1 MRYPDRQVRFEAAFA
16 VAQALPQHP
25 FSGQERVIPILA
37 EALAQ
42 SGKAGVLVVASSDK
56 MNAVKE
62 QLKNY
67 AVAGGPTAD
76 AAASAASTLTGVDVI
91 LMWEGDPQLDRMF
104 ADARDNIRIERAAKL
119 IVVKS
124 KVASPFAQM
133 AERDMLITVT
143 DASDEA
149 GLNAAIEEARKRAG
163 GLPLDEK
170 MATAY
175 AARSAELLQRL
186 AISRGQ
192 VLDMLSAQPAV
203 LAALDDSRP
212 EIAKAASGV
221 LAVLGSREAQTALA
235 TKAVDEKT
243 AEDVKM
249 YLLKDLS
256 TNAKLFANLIEGS
269 LVDSLSKLAD
279 TAANNGIKSAAAEA
293 LGSLNLR
300 PEQVKTLILNQS
312 AK

>member
-1 MRYPDRQVRFEAAFA
+1 
-16 VAQALPQHP
+16 
-25 FSGQERVIPILA
+25 
-37 EALAQ
+37 
-42 SGKAGVLVVASSDK
+42 
-56 MNAVKE
+56 
-62 QLKNY
+62 
-67 AVAGGPTAD
+67 
-76 AAASAASTLTGVDVI
+76 LTGVDVI

-104 ADARDNIRIERAAKL
+104 ADARDNIRLERSAKL

-124 KVASPFAQM
+124 KVASPFARM
-133 AERDMLITVT
+133 MEGDPLITVT
-143 DASDEA
+143 DAADEA
-149 GLNAAIEEARKRAG
+149 ALNAAVEDARKRAG

-170 MATAY
+170 TATAY

-192 VLDMLSAQPAV
+192 VLDLVSAQPAV

-212 EIAKAASGV
+212 EIAKAASAV

-243 AEDVKM
+243 AEDLKI

-269 LVDSLSKLAD
+269 LVDSLAKLAD
-279 TAANNGIKSAAAEA
+279 TATNNDIKSAAAEA

-300 PEQVKTLILNQS
+300 PEQVKTLILNQA